1 MPLELFEKTTIL
13 FQGDSIT
20 DCGRTRSDNPET
32 SLGMG
37 YPYLLST
44 TLAADYPDVEFTF
57 INRGIS
63 GNRVKDLKGRWK
75 KDCLDHKPDIVSILI
90 GVNDTWRR
98 YDTAQDPTSAAD
110 FEKAYRAIL
119 SQTAKTGAQIIIL
132 EPFLL
137 PIPKDRETWREDLDP
152 KIHVARK
159 LACEFAAAYVPLDG
173 IFATASVE
181 RKHSFWAGD
190 GVHPTPAGHG
200 LITRS
205 WLDAAGL

>member
-1 MPLELFEKTTIL
+1 MALELSEKTTIL

-20 DCGRTRSDNPET
+20 DCGRTGSQNPDD

-44 TLAADYPDVEFTF
+44 MLGADYPDLELTF

-63 GNRVKDLKGRWK
+63 GNRAKDLQGRWK

-98 YDTAQDPTSAAD
+98 YDRNDPTSTEA
-110 FEKAYRAIL
+110 FEASYRNIL
-119 SQTAKTGAQIIIL
+119 EQTAATGAQIIIL
-132 EPFLL
+132 EPFIL
-137 PIPKDRETWREDLDP
+137 PIPEDRKTWRVDLDP
-152 KIHVARK
+152 KIDVARK
-159 LACEFAAAYVPLDG
+159 LACEFAAAFVPLDG
-173 IFATASVE
+173 IFAAASIDRE
-181 RKHSFWAGD
+181 HSFWAAD

-200 LITRS
+200 LIAKS
-205 WLDAAGL
+205 WLESAGL

>member
-1 MPLELFEKTTIL
+1 MTLELSEKTTIL

-20 DCGRTRSDNPET
+20 DCGRTESQNPDD
-32 SLGMG
+32 SLGFG

-44 TLAADYPDVEFTF
+44 MLGADYPEMEIKF

-63 GNRVKDLKGRWK
+63 GNRAIDLKNRWK
-75 KDCLDHKPDIVSILI
+75 KDCLDHNPDIVSILI

-98 YDTAQDPTSAAD
+98 YDAANDPTSAEAY
-110 FEKAYRAIL
+110 EASYRAIL
-119 SQTAKTGAQIIIL
+119 EQTAASGAQIIIL

-137 PIPKDRETWREDLDP
+137 PIPEDRKTWRVDLDP

-173 IFATASVE
+173 IFAAASVDRE
-181 RKHSFWAGD
+181 HSFWAGD

-200 LITRS
+200 LIAKS
-205 WLDAAGL
+205 WLEAAGL